1 MKTPL
6 SPTLAAALNEVA
18 DIADRLAMTFDE
30 DGMTESHGPVDMSV
44 SAVLDNLDHVA
55 SCLTLAELEHAPA
68 MLMSAARAFRQTFPF
83 ASLGWEDASRLQTIA
98 CMIEEARIAAG
109 RATA

>member
-1 MKTPL
+1 MKSPL
-6 SPTLAAALNEVA
+6 PPSLISALADVA
-18 DIADRLAMTFDE
+18 DIADRLAMNACEVTA
-30 DGMTESHGPVDMSV
+30 VRLADMSV

-55 SCLTLAELEHAPA
+55 SCLTLAELDHAPA

-83 ASLGWEDASRLQTIA
+83 ASLGWEDAGRLQKIA
-98 CMIEEARIAAG
+98 CMIDDARIAAAAA